1 MGTLRKLG
9 KKDQLVKKS
18 KADLVKLIYSKQKGI
33 SGNQYGSVTKKGKNW
48 YGANQYGDIKNDG
61 TAWIGTKK
69 GQTRKTASK
78 AYESKPVRYKR
89 AFKVDIYPHKVHI
102 FDTFY
107 SEDLYINT
115 KDIIKMSVAYKPT
128 TGEVIDYMSKEYKIK
143 IKAFA
148 NDIYAT
154 KPRMDIYYM
163 FTNDLKKLP

>member
-1 MGTLRKLG
+1 MLSKAQINAKPKKTLVLMGTLRKLG

-18 KADLVKLIYSKQKGI
+18 KESLVNLIYSKQKG
-33 SGNQYGSVTKKGKNW
+33 KKPTTRKKVLGPKVS
-48 YGANQYGDIKNDG
+48 
-61 TAWIGTKK
+61 GTKK
-69 GQTRKTASK
+69 GQTRKTSAK
-78 AYESKPVRYKR
+78 AYESKAVRYKR

-143 IKAFA
+143 IKALLF
-148 NDIYAT
+148 
-154 KPRMDIYYM
+154 
-163 FTNDLKKLP
+163 